1 MATFPISF
9 PPPAPSTATRESM
22 VTNDTHREAEGICGG
37 GRRADSAPSGGS
49 VAPSRALSPPDQDV
63 QATATPGCAF
73 FFTSLRFPTAGSSF
87 LSPLCLFLPHL
98 FFPSFHVLL
107 RLLALILATS
117 RALLSAPHDAFSAW
131 RAATWDPQLTEKLRN
146 KRVFVFF
153 PSVKASIALI
163 SSPCQTF
170 GVQQLYVYYRAVYP
184 FKGRESCEQQI

>member
-1 MATFPISF
+1 MI
-9 PPPAPSTATRESM
+9 
-22 VTNDTHREAEGICGG
+22 HI
-37 GRRADSAPSGGS
+37 GRRRGSAAAADGQA
-49 VAPSRALSPPDQDV
+49 ALHQVVVWRRRGLCHHHIRTCKQRRLP
-63 QATATPGCAF
+63 AALF

-87 LSPLCLFLPHL
+87 LAPLCLFLPHL
-98 FFPSFHVLL
+98 FFPSILVLL

-170 GVQQLYVYYRAVYP
+170 GVQQLYVYYRAV
-184 FKGRESCEQQI
+184 CEQQI